1 MFYFKSLND
10 NGYICSTENK
20 NQLYPYVIQLTPKQ
34 TLAVSR
40 TMPPMTDAEMIFAYA
55 SLYIL
60 FPLLYI
66 IISTGNITP
75 LMTIWHFLT
84 SGIFRTFE
92 KIQDYLSDVVYAI
105 LRATGQYSFST
116 YTVVQNGREIYTA
129 SSLCY
134 NYPSD
139 RITVYKIDRAKYN
152 VCKWIDAQCELY
164 RRQYNGDEP
173 EVSESRNDIYDF
185 ILHKVDGQPYTRIH
199 RGNFTGQTHTLGY
212 RPFCKSYQFVDSA
225 VLTVTMPTT
234 STTADAT
241 NTDDAKT
248 ETFLILLKYPNHFF
262 LEKNEILDKKF
273 LQWKMY
279 NEHKRKDIAN
289 YIGLPFSNYSVTMY
303 YNDSMKNYF
312 TTTTTT
318 TETTDAPT
326 PSRYT
331 ALTIDNTNFVL
342 IGKQYVVKVDS
353 VLRCP
358 IFDSNDKHV
367 FDIDGVLTQYYSESD
382 NEDNSN
388 NKRDNDSDSDDND
401 DNNDDYDNDNDNDNN
416 DDNDNDNDNDGDNDN
431 NALETEVDPEFEI
444 LEEVNE
450 AR

>member
-1 MFYFKSLND
+1 MFCLNNFD
-10 NGYICSTENK
+10 HNGYICSTEYK
-20 NQLYPYVIQLTPKQ
+20 HQFPRDVIQLTQKQ
-34 TLAVSR
+34 TQKQTQMVTQSI
-40 TMPPMTDAEMIFAYA
+40 PPMTDAEMVFAYA

-66 IISTGNITP
+66 IISTGSITP
-75 LMTIWHFLT
+75 LTMIWNFLT
-84 SGIFRTFE
+84 SGIFRTFV
-92 KIQDYLSDVVYAI
+92 KIQEYLSDFVYAF

-139 RITVYKIDRAKYN
+139 RISVYKIDRAKYN

-173 EVSESRNDIYDF
+173 EVSASRNDIYDF

-199 RGNFTGQTHTLGY
+199 RGNFTGQTNTLNY
-212 RPFCKSYQFVDSA
+212 KPFVDSYKFVDSVA
-225 VLTVTMPTT
+225 LAVTMPA
-234 STTADAT
+234 SDDSA
-241 NTDDAKT
+241 DAKT
-248 ETFLILLKYPNHFF
+248 ETFVIQLKHPNHFF
-262 LEKNEILDKKF
+262 VEKNEILDKKF

-279 NEHKRKDIAN
+279 NENKRKDIAN
-289 YIGLPFSNYSVTMY
+289 YIGMPFSTYSVILY
-303 YNDSMKNYF
+303 YNESMKSCA
-312 TTTTTT
+312 
-318 TETTDAPT
+318 TTDTT

-331 ALTIDNTNFVL
+331 ALSIDNTNFVL

-358 IFDSNDKHV
+358 IFDSNDQQV
-367 FDIDGVLTQYYSESD
+367 YDIDGILTQYYSES
-382 NEDNSN
+382 EGGS
-388 NKRDNDSDSDDND
+388 DSDSDSEASEASDS
-401 DNNDDYDNDNDNDNN
+401 
-416 DDNDNDNDNDGDNDN
+416 
-431 NALETEVDPEFEI
+431 ASEATEAAKATEAEETAKATEAEEAAKASEATEAEEAIEAAVDPEFEI
-444 LEEVNE
+444 LEEDKE

>member
-1 MFYFKSLND
+1 MFCFNNFD
-10 NGYICSTENK
+10 HNGYICSTEYK
-20 NQLYPYVIQLTPKQ
+20 NQFSPYMIQLTPKQ
-34 TLAVSR
+34 TVALTRS
-40 TMPPMTDAEMIFAYA
+40 MPPMTDAEMIFAYA

-84 SGIFRTFE
+84 SGVFRTFE
-92 KIQDYLSDVVYAI
+92 KIQDYLSDFVYAI

-225 VLTVTMPTT
+225 VLTVTMPMPTT
-234 STTADAT
+234 CATADAT

-303 YNDSMKNYF
+303 YNESMKKYF
-312 TTTTTT
+312 TTATA
-318 TETTDAPT
+318 ETTDATT

-358 IFDSNDKHV
+358 IFDSNDKQV

-382 NEDNSN
+382 DECDAD
-388 NKRDNDSDSDDND
+388 NKRDSDSESESDYESDDDNDNDDND
-401 DNNDDYDNDNDNDNN
+401 DNDR
-416 DDNDNDNDNDGDNDN
+416 
-431 NALETEVDPEFEI
+431 AVETEVDPEFEI